1 MKEKT
6 IFQMLLWGA
15 MLAAV
20 QAQTVHGEPRT
31 DFNLLAGCGECEDFD
46 LPTVVTGF
54 NTDLEVQNG
63 GINAVYILK
72 KSAALADETIQRQWQ
87 AALDAGDMRGV
98 YGCFGQGGLEA
109 EPQVEELGACVTEAL
124 LYIKNTITYIDIED
138 NPERER
144 FQFWRSIQPQN
155 RRTCFLMAFQTCDGT
170 VYPFRPVVIT
180 PVFAI
185 ADQKTGKKQWTVTF
199 KWDETQT
206 PLPLALTW
214 STSDLDLTGL

>member
-1 MKEKT
+1 M
-6 IFQMLLWGA
+6 IFNALLWGA
-15 MLAAV
+15 LLASA
-20 QAQTVHGEPRT
+20 QAETDAATQGGAART

-46 LPTVVTGF
+46 LPVIVTGF

-63 GINAVYILK
+63 GINAVYILR
-72 KSAALADETIQRQWQ
+72 KSAALADELIQTQWQ

-98 YGCFGQGGLEA
+98 YGCYGQGVLEP

-138 NPERER
+138 NPAHER

-180 PVFAI
+180 PVFSI

-199 KWDETQT
+199 KWDEVQT